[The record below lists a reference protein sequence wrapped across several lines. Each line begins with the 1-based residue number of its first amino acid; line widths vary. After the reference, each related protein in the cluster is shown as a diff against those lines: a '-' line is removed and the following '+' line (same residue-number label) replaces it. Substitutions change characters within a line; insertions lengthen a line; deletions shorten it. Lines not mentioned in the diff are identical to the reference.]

1 MGSWVG
7 ESELSHWL
15 EVVSESLPTFDV
27 FVHTYFVCVY
37 CYWKE
42 KTWLWREVEHR
53 GNEKALGL
61 HIAVWGRGQGG
72 QADNRVGDESPSV
85 SFCCRG
91 GPAPFLGL
99 DRLVGSLSMRK
110 AFQNPKPTPLLST
123 HSRSHFL
130 TWGTLL
136 QLRVPRDL
144 VFLPSVVTYT
154 GQGVS
159 PFSLSRYPGDES
171 LSSPISSFYPAA
183 QGAETSL
190 GWGRQG
196 VPGKSPHAAP
206 EETGRVHLG
215 TSPRASYTVVMENK
229 QVFSC
234 WFFLHQISTEK
245 NGLWRGNQLCH
256 LCQVHLCVWA
266 WQSLLGPP

>member
-1 MGSWVG
+1 MG

-15 EVVSESLPTFDV
+15 EVFSESLPTFDV

-110 AFQNPKPTPLLST
+110 AFQNPKPTPLFLIHTLTLTFPHLGYSPAVAST
-123 HSRSHFL
+123 QRLGIPSFCCYLHRSRSQPL
-130 TWGTLL
+130 
-136 QLRVPRDL
+136 
-144 VFLPSVVTYT
+144 
-154 GQGVS
+154 
-159 PFSLSRYPGDES
+159 
-171 LSSPISSFYPAA
+171 
-183 QGAETSL
+183 
-190 GWGRQG
+190 
-196 VPGKSPHAAP
+196 
-206 EETGRVHLG
+206 
-215 TSPRASYTVVMENK
+215 
-229 QVFSC
+229 
-234 WFFLHQISTEK
+234 
-245 NGLWRGNQLCH
+245 
-256 LCQVHLCVWA
+256 
-266 WQSLLGPP
+266 